1 MLFFCRNDSPSLSLA
16 TFNGSCILN
25 SVFNDRTIP
34 ISDRSARSM
43 YNPVLRESPDPPP
56 IRRPRSSVWESPVH
70 RDDSDSPAG
79 LVFVSR
85 NFTMCPEQI
94 GVAPLSR
101 SLASRTLV
109 MPRSCLVN
117 NCLIFPPARPP
128 SLAPSR
134 PPLALLRAHSLVH
147 LALFRDPGGLG
158 VYERLKNRSNC
169 ARVAS
174 DKRNARFAEGSGG
187 NYCRNRRCAMTRVMT
202 PAGVFRLLSDPSEIP
217 RRTILLRGD
226 VLIV

>member
-1 MLFFCRNDSPSLSLA
+1 
-16 TFNGSCILN
+16 
-25 SVFNDRTIP
+25 
-34 ISDRSARSM
+34 M

-70 RDDSDSPAG
+70 RDDSDSLAG

-117 NCLIFPPARPP
+117 NCLIFSLPP
-128 SLAPSR
+128 SLAPSL
-134 PPLALLRAHSLVH
+134 PLPSYVLIHSFTSRCLEIPAGSGFMKGLKTVVTVLVLRAINATRASQKEV
-147 LALFRDPGGLG
+147 AGIIVEIDG
-158 VYERLKNRSNC
+158 
-169 ARVAS
+169 ARWHA
-174 DKRNARFAEGSGG
+174 
-187 NYCRNRRCAMTRVMT
+187 
-202 PAGVFRLLSDPSEIP
+202 
-217 RRTILLRGD
+217 
-226 VLIV
+226 